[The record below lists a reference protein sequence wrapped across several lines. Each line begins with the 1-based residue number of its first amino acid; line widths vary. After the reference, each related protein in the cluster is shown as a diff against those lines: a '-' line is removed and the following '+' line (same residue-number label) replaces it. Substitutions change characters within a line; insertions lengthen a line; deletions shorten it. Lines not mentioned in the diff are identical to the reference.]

1 MAIRGTIGEPA
12 YIAKVEAGAISIF
25 IGIKE
30 DVRSVIFVVTISLA
44 KRRWSTL
51 NAVGTYSR
59 AHR

>member
-1 MAIRGTIGEPA
+1 MAIGGTIGEPA
-12 YIAKVEAGAISIF
+12 CIAKVEAGAVSIF

-44 KRRWSTL
+44 KRWSTL